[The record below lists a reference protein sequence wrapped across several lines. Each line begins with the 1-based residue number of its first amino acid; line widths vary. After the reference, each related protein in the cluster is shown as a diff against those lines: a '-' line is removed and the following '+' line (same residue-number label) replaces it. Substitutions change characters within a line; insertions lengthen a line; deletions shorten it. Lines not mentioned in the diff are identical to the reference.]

1 MLARSFPPIADAR
14 ARVLV
19 LGSMPGVA
27 SWGAGEYYAHPRNA
41 FWPIMGELVGAE
53 PKLPYAARRERLMAA
68 GVAVWDVLKS
78 CRRVGSLDT
87 AIERESEK
95 ANDFA
100 KFFAAHPAVRLV
112 AFNGQKA
119 ETAFRR
125 HVLPALD
132 EATLARLSFVR
143 LPSTSPA
150 HAGRSLAVKLEAWRA
165 ALVSTGLKTKASRE
179 RKRPE

>member
-1 MLARSFPPIADAR
+1 MLARSFPPIADKR

-19 LGSMPGVA
+19 LGSMPGAA
-27 SWGAGEYYAHPRNA
+27 SLAAGEYYAHPRNA
-41 FWPIMGELVGAE
+41 FWPIMGELYGAE
-53 PKLPYAARRERLMAA
+53 PELPYNERRQRLMAA

-87 AIERESEK
+87 AIERASEE

-100 KFFAAHPAVRLV
+100 EFFASHPQVRLV

-119 ETAFRR
+119 QTAFKR
-125 HVLPALD
+125 HVLPTLD
-132 EATLARLSFVR
+132 EATHQRLTPVR

-150 HAGRSLAVKLEAWRA
+150 HAGRSLAVKLAAWRE
-165 ALVSTGLKTKASRE
+165 ALCGWEASE
-179 RKRPE
+179 

>member
-1 MLARSFPPIADAR
+1 MLARSFPPIADSR
-14 ARVLV
+14 AQVLV

-27 SWGAGEYYAHPRNA
+27 SLGAGEYYAHPRNA
-41 FWPIMGELVGAE
+41 FWPIMGELFGAGPE
-53 PKLPYAARRERLMAA
+53 LPYAARRERLMAA
-68 GVAVWDVLKS
+68 GVAVWDVLRS
-78 CRRVGSLDT
+78 CRRLGSLDT
-87 AIERESEK
+87 AIERESEE

-100 KFFAAHPAVRLV
+100 EFFAAHPAVRLV

-125 HVLPALD
+125 HMTPTLD
-132 EATLARLSFVR
+132 EVTLERLSFVR

-165 ALVSTGLKTKASRE
+165 GLL
-179 RKRPE
+179 

>member
-1 MLARSFPPIADAR
+1 MLARSFPPIADER

-27 SWGAGEYYAHPRNA
+27 SLGAGEYYAHPRNA
-41 FWPIMGELVGAE
+41 FWPIMGELFGAGPE
-53 PKLPYAARRERLMAA
+53 LPYAARRERLMAA

-78 CRRVGSLDT
+78 CRRLGSLDT
-87 AIERESEK
+87 AIERESEE

-100 KFFAAHPAVRLV
+100 KLFASHPAVRLV

-119 ETAFRR
+119 ESAFRR
-125 HVLPALD
+125 HVLPVLD
-132 EATLARLSFVR
+132 DATRERLTFVR

-165 ALVSTGLKTKASRE
+165 GLESIG
-179 RKRPE
+179 RKDKGEPGA

>member
-1 MLARSFPPIADAR
+1 MLARSFPPIADQW

-27 SWGAGEYYAHPRNA
+27 SLGAGEYYAHPRNA
-41 FWPIMGELVGAE
+41 FWPIMGELFGAG
-53 PKLPYAARRERLMAA
+53 PALPYAARRERLQAA

-87 AIERESEK
+87 AIERESERP
-95 ANDFA
+95 NDFA
-100 KFFAAHPAVRLV
+100 KFFAAHTAVRLV

-119 ETAFRR
+119 QAAFKR
-125 HVLPALD
+125 HVMPTLD
-132 EATLARLSFVR
+132 AAMLDRLEFVR

-150 HAGRSLAVKLEAWRA
+150 HAGRSLAAKLEAWRSV
-165 ALVSTGLKTKASRE
+165 LRL
-179 RKRPE
+179 